1 MESPSTTRLATSLC
15 CICVLL
21 SFTTTV
27 INPVVALENCK
38 FPAIFNLGDSN
49 SDTGGYAAAF
59 SQPPWPYG
67 RTFFRMPSRQSLRCI
82 IDLVKIYMVSA
93 NNFGLPFL
101 SAYLNSLGSNY
112 TNGANFAT
120 AASTI
125 RLPTSIIPAGGF
137 SPFYLDL
144 QYDQF
149 VQFKS
154 RTLKI
159 RKRGG
164 VYKDLM
170 PKEEYFPKALYT
182 LDIGQNDLGEGFFAN
197 KSIQEVNATV
207 PDIINGFSTN
217 VRRIYKSGARSFW
230 IHNTG
235 PIGCLAYILANFQA
249 AQRDSAGCSKPHN
262 EVAQYFNYKLKEAVA
277 QLRKDFPLAAITY
290 VDVYSVKYSLFS
302 QPKKYGFELPL
313 VVCCGYGGE
322 YNYSNDAGCG
332 STITVNGSQIF
343 VGSCERPS
351 LRVNWDGVHYTEA
364 ANKFVFDQISSGA
377 FSDPPLPLKM
387 ACHRNASY

>member
-1 MESPSTTRLATSLC
+1 MESLSTIRLATSLC
-15 CICVLL
+15 CFCVLL

-27 INPVVALENCK
+27 INPVVAWENCK
-38 FPAIFNLGDSN
+38 FPAIFNFADSN

-67 RTFFRMPSRQSLRCI
+67 RTFFRMPAGRFSDGRLM
-82 IDLVKIYMVSA
+82 IDFIA
-93 NNFGLPFL
+93 NSFGLPFL

-120 AASTI
+120 AAATI

-154 RTLKI
+154 RTQKI

-170 PKEEYFPKALYT
+170 PKEEYFLKALYT

-197 KSIQEVNATV
+197 MSIQEVNATV

-235 PIGCLAYILANFQA
+235 PIGCLPYILANFQA
-249 AQRDSAGCSKPHN
+249 AQRDGAGCSKPHN

-313 VVCCGYGGE
+313 VACCGYGGE
-322 YNYSNDAGCG
+322 YNYGNDAGCG
-332 STITVNGSQIF
+332 STITVNGSEIF

-351 LRVNWDGVHYTEA
+351 SRVNWDGIHYTEA
-364 ANKFVFDQISSGA
+364 ANKFVFDKISSGA
-377 FSDPPLPLKM
+377 FSDPPLPLRM
-387 ACHRNASY
+387 ACHRNTSY